1 MKTKFLV
8 IPVNLGFDVDDI
20 ITTDLTELTSESR
33 SELNKAIN
41 IAKAAQN
48 LLTEK
53 TKAKEEKTSRLQQDI
68 VKIYDSI
75 ISNGNTGTTSK
86 EIRELI
92 GQDVN
97 MSTLTA
103 KLKLHIKGQNEKL
116 ELEKVTRAGVVYYR
130 ITEVN

>member
-86 EIRELI
+86 EIRNLI
-92 GQDVN
+92 GQEVN

>member
-48 LLTEK
+48 ILTEK
-53 TKAKEEKTSRLQQDI
+53 TKAKEEKTSKLQQDI
-68 VKIYDSI
+68 AKIYDSI
-75 ISNGNTGTTSK
+75 ISKGNTGTTSK
-86 EIRELI
+86 EIRDLI
-92 GQDVN
+92 GPEVN

-103 KLKLHIKGQNEKL
+103 KLKLHIKGQNENL
-116 ELEKVTRAGVVYYR
+116 ELEKVTRAGIVYYR

>member
-48 LLTEK
+48 IVTEK
-53 TKAKEEKTSRLQQDI
+53 TKAKEEKTSRLQQDV
-68 VKIYDSI
+68 VKIYDSMT
-75 ISNGNTGTTSK
+75 SKGNTGTTSK
-86 EIRELI
+86 EIRDLI
-92 GQDVN
+92 GPEVN

-103 KLKLHIKGQNEKL
+103 KLKLHIKTQNEKL